1 MPGLYLQGEHVLLE
15 TVSVQHLEE
24 RRILKRTVN
33 DCSDFILSCTV
44 LCCLEGVARA
54 LKPLELSSL

>member
-33 DCSDFILSCTV
+33 DCSDFIPPLYGFV
-44 LCCLEGVARA
+44 LPGRGGWGRRF
-54 LKPLELSSL
+54 SD